1 MMMKNVS
8 CDYRNFDIVN
18 KLNQKN
24 QRIDKKV
31 NKSKSYSEL
40 KKKQ

>member
-1 MMMKNVS
+1 MMMKNAS
-8 CDYRNFDIVN
+8 CDYRNFGIVN
-18 KLNQKN
+18 KLKQKN